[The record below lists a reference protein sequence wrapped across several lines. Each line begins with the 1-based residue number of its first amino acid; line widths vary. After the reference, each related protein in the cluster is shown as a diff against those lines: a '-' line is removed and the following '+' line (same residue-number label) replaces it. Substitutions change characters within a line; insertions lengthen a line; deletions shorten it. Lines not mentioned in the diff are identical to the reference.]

1 MKEKILNAL
10 KTNYANLGL
19 GEKAFD
25 GVASFLEKTIT
36 DENDIVTRVKGD
48 DVAAL
53 LKGIQGETDSLRS
66 ARTKAEKDLDAYK
79 KAHPSAPEGE
89 KEPGEQKDDKSDAVA
104 RLLEEIG
111 ELKKRADDRDKRE
124 RREAVVAGLRSALK
138 SAHCDSD
145 PILNLV
151 LSGVEVGDNDTVESM
166 TDRYKSAYQERYKEF
181 YGAGAVPPLGGNGEP
196 EPYKK
201 GKFASVVE
209 GLDAEGAYQK

>member
-1 MKEKILNAL
+1 MKEKIVNAL

-66 ARTKAEKDLDAYK
+66 ARTKAERDLDAYK
-79 KAHPSAPEGE
+79 KAHPSAPEKEEVKEE
-89 KEPGEQKDDKSDAVA
+89 KDEDPAYKAALERLAAIEAKYAEMDKKAKRDAVVSGVRD
-104 RLLEEIG
+104 RLKQANCTSE
-111 ELKKRADDRDKRE
+111 
-124 RREAVVAGLRSALK
+124 
-138 SAHCDSD
+138 
-145 PILNLV
+145 PILDLI
-151 LSGVEVGDNDTVESM
+151 LSGVEVGDNDTADTLADTM
-166 TDRYKSAYQERYKEF
+166 KSAYQEKYKLF
-181 YGAGAVPPLGGNGEP
+181 YGNGAVPPIGGGDQS

-201 GKFASVVE
+201 GKFAGVVN
-209 GLDAEGAYQK
+209 GLIEEGALQNE